1 MRDSSSSLDSSEE
14 GRRRG
19 PDLFGLAI
27 VGVTAL
33 IAWPAIKGIAR
44 QWRIR
49 HPLASRDSAIDE
61 SLKDTFPAS
70 DPPASRYVD
79 IPGNRRQDDRS

>member
-1 MRDSSSSLDSSEE
+1 MHDSSSSLDSYEE

-19 PDLFGLAI
+19 PDLFGLAV
-27 VGVTAL
+27 VGATVL

-44 QWRIR
+44 HWRIR
-49 HPLASRDSAIDE
+49 HPLAGSDSAVDD
-61 SLKDTFPAS
+61 SLKETFPAS

-79 IPGNRRQDDRS
+79 IPGNRR